1 MALQQ
6 RRHQLAT
13 QLQAEEE
20 MNCKWTEASR
30 AYRNGCVFVINLFE
44 LDLPCAL
51 I

>member
-20 MNCKWTEASR
+20 MNCKWTEDSR
-30 AYRNGCVFVINLFE
+30 DYRNGCVFVIYLNL
-44 LDLPCAL
+44 
-51 I
+51 IYRVH